1 MEPQETECRHKKTVQ
16 QILQSDG
23 YLVIA
28 TKGDKV
34 CISYTMSDNLIG
46 GVATA
51 IDTSREIRAILR
63 EAMMRIECGERNH

>member
-1 MEPQETECRHKKTVQ
+1 MEPQETECRHKKTVK

-34 CISYTMSDNLIG
+34 CISYTMSENLIAG
-46 GVATA
+46 IATA
-51 IDTSREIRAILR
+51 IKTSRDITTMIFEALLR
-63 EAMMRIECGERNH
+63 VERGERYQ